1 MTVGQATTYCANHP
15 TAETFLRC
23 NRCDKPMCVKCATR
37 TPTGYRCKECV
48 RGLQKV
54 YETAQWFDYLS
65 AFTIC
70 LALAFLGSLF
80 IPRMLLLA
88 ILLSP
93 IAGTM
98 IAEAARLATQKRRSG
113 KLFKLVA
120 AGVAAGSLPLLLYQ
134 ILITIIQFNAS
145 GFAGFYA
152 LLPLLSHVI
161 YLVMITTT
169 AYYRFSGIVLKLR

>member
-1 MTVGQATTYCANHP
+1 MTVGQGSIYCANHP
-15 TAETFLRC
+15 TVETVLRC
-23 NRCDKPMCVKCATR
+23 NRCDKPICVKCALR

-65 AFTIC
+65 TFTIC
-70 LALAFLGSLF
+70 LVLAFLGSLF

-98 IAEAARLATQKRRSG
+98 IAEAARLATQKRRSV

-120 AGVAAGSLPLLLYQ
+120 AGVAAGCLPLLLYQ
-134 ILITIIQFNAS
+134 IMITIIQFNAS
-145 GFAGFYA
+145 GFGGFYA